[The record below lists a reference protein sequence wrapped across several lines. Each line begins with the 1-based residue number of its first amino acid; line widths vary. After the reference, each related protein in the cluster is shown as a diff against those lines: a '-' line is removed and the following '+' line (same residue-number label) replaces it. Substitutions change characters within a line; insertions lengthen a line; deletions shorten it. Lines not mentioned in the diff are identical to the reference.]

1 MTRADAS
8 ARPAVSPILDMLTV
22 EKLEILRADGT
33 TPHDL
38 PEITGA
44 QYLAV
49 LRTGAVALYRPASAA
64 GVQAGVHHDIRTDST
79 LSA

>member
-1 MTRADAS
+1 M
-8 ARPAVSPILDMLTV
+8 MTV

-44 QYLAV
+44 QHLAV
-49 LRTGAVALYRPASAA
+49 LRTVAVALYRSASAA
-64 GVQAGVHHDIRTDST
+64 GVQAGVHHDVRTDST
-79 LSA
+79 LAA